1 MVLHS
6 TTTAQ
11 MVDRA
16 SVTRQGESAV
26 AMDSDV
32 CVATAVE
39 DQAAMMR
46 IEGLPKLRQ
55 HVVASLER
63 SARFEHA
70 QAAPRARHILRVG
83 MPSRRE
89 VDVEAATRT
98 NASGDRPAQPAPPYA
113 MRSAHAELVAP
124 VRVTRTCRR
133 SSRTCRAVSARGC
146 SRHRSTASSSPPRW
160 PRSLRTAHRRGAVI
174 PCLPLP
180 HTAAQA
186 MGRCDVPRANGRS
199 AAAADRFMAA
209 TSAPAATRSR

>member
-6 TTTAQ
+6 TATAQ

-63 SARFEHA
+63 SAGFEHA

-98 NASGDRPAQPAPPYA
+98 NASGDRPAQPAPPHA

-146 SRHRSTASSSPPRW
+146 SRHRSTASSSPPRL
-160 PRSLRTAHRRGAVI
+160 PRSLRTAPRRGAVI
-174 PCLPLP
+174 SCL
-180 HTAAQA
+180 Q
-186 MGRCDVPRANGRS
+186 D
-199 AAAADRFMAA
+199 
-209 TSAPAATRSR
+209 AP